1 MNRSSVTKDFKKTFK
16 KPKKDVMKNLYIL
29 KGGKFF

>member
-1 MNRSSVTKDFKKTFK
+1 MLRTSVSKEFKKTFK
-16 KPKKDVMKNLYIL
+16 KPKKDKMKDLYVL

>member
-1 MNRSSVTKDFKKTFK
+1 MRTCVAKDFKKTFK
-16 KPKKDVMKNLYIL
+16 KPKKDAMKNLYIL